1 MNLNFDKIL
10 CVFPPCG
17 NTHILV
23 GNFRHAN
30 DNGVDIE
37 GTGKLGIGALR
48 IGTVKNDVQKKI
60 VKKLFEKKGQVIGL
74 EDIYAAAFE

>member
-10 CVFPPCG
+10 CVFPLCG

-23 GNFRHAN
+23 GNFR
-30 DNGVDIE
+30 
-37 GTGKLGIGALR
+37 
-48 IGTVKNDVQKKI
+48 Q
-60 VKKLFEKKGQVIGL
+60 GQVIGL